1 MTNTCINFFFFKKKK
16 SISAAL
22 PDPVMD
28 RWRTLTGHML
38 LERYGMTEIGM
49 ALSNPYSDGDR
60 RKGFVGTYYINYIH
74 TCMRRCILLHDLCA
88 VTIRCLVKREAA
100 AVCRL

>member
-1 MTNTCINFFFFKKKK
+1 MHVALPVYTFFNSFTLFNDKHMYQLLFFFLK

-60 RKGFVGTYYINYIH
+60 RKGFVGTYYIKYIH
-74 TCMRRCILLHDLCA
+74 A
-88 VTIRCLVKREAA
+88 
-100 AVCRL
+100 

>member
-1 MTNTCINFFFFKKKK
+1 MWLCRYICTFFNSFTLFNDKHMYQLLFSKK
-16 SISAAL
+16 IYFAAL

-74 TCMRRCILLHDLCA
+74 TCVDAFSC
-88 VTIRCLVKREAA
+88 TIYVQ
-100 AVCRL
+100 